1 MSVLPD
7 VARERA
13 APSAGPRPATRR
25 HRLPGQGLLA
35 LALLAPSMIVVFGVV
50 LYPLVRTLV
59 LSFSDVN
66 SSLQTSTP
74 FIGVR
79 NYRTVFGDPAFWD
92 TVWRTAF
99 FTIFSTA
106 VELVVGVAIAQF
118 LNQRIRGQWL
128 FRSAVIVTWA
138 LPTIVNANM
147 WRWILDA
154 SYGSLNGLLMHLG
167 LIDHYHDWIGGP
179 HQALVVVALADAWK
193 TTSLVAI
200 ILFAALQT
208 ISPEL
213 YEAGVVD
220 GAGAWRRFT
229 SITLPLLRPAIAVV
243 LVLRTIEAFKVFDI
257 IYVMTRGGPASGTTT
272 VAFYTYLQAFSNQ
285 RFGIGS
291 AVAYVTVAFILVL
304 CLIYMRL
311 LNRSSGPA
319 Q

>member
-1 MSVLPD
+1 MTALPE
-7 VARERA
+7 VRTREGTPRRTARGRLRSER
-13 APSAGPRPATRR
+13 G
-25 HRLPGQGLLA
+25 GQGWYA
-35 LALLAPSMIVVFGVV
+35 LALLAPSLILVFGVV
-50 LYPLVRTLV
+50 LYPLIRTLV

-66 SSLQTSTP
+66 SSLQTTTP

-79 NYRTVFGDPAFWD
+79 NYDAIFNDSAFWA

-99 FTIFSTA
+99 FTVFSTGL
-106 VELVVGVAIAQF
+106 ELVVGIAIAQF
-118 LNQRIRGQWL
+118 LNQKIRGQWL

-147 WRWILDA
+147 WRWILDG

-167 LIDHYHDWIGGP
+167 LIDHYHDWIGGS
-179 HQALVVVALADAWK
+179 HQALIVVALADAWK

-200 ILFAALQT
+200 ILFASLQT

-213 YEAGVVD
+213 YEAAVVD

-229 SITLPLLRPAIAVV
+229 TITIPLLRPAIAVV

-272 VAFYTYLQAFSNQ
+272 IAFYTYLQAFSNQ

-291 AVAYVTVAFILVL
+291 AVAYVTVAFILAL
-304 CLIYMRL
+304 CLVYMRI
-311 LNRSSGPA
+311 LNRTSGPV